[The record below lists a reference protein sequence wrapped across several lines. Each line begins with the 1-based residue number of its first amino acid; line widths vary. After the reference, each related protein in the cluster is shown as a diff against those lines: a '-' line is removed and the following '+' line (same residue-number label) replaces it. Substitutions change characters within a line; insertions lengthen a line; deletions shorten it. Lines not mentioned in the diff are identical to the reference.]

1 MLVMLGIVGLCA
13 VISAIPFVYPDTI
26 MNTPGTWLN
35 HLLGT
40 ALGTLGLEYGL
51 VAGRDDLYG
60 LTLRGVLVVYGVP
73 LLVLLYLLR
82 TR

>member
-1 MLVMLGIVGLCA
+1 
-13 VISAIPFVYPDTI
+13 

-51 VAGRDDLYG
+51 VTGKDDLYA
-60 LTLRGVLVVYGVP
+60 LTLRGVLVVYGIP

>member
-1 MLVMLGIVGLCA
+1 MLVMLGIVGLCG
-13 VISAIPFVYPDTI
+13 VISLIPFVYPDTI

-40 ALGTLGLEYGL
+40 ALGALGVEYGL
-51 VAGRDDLYG
+51 VAGQGDLYA
-60 LTLRGVLVVYGVP
+60 LTLRGVLVVYGIP
-73 LLVLLYLLR
+73 LLALLYFMR